1 MKIALAARERV
12 LAGRCPNTPVC
23 AIELREEE
31 YDRGELKLK
40 SVMIIHYII
49 ILLLINS
56 LSQNLINHLYHYWR
70 QSKLVKYDN
79 I

>member
-40 SVMIIHYII
+40 SVMIIHYNNNK
-49 ILLLINS
+49 LLF
-56 LSQNLINHLYHYWR
+56 SQPKPNKPFYHWR

>member
-40 SVMIIHYII
+40 SVMIIHY
-49 ILLLINS
+49 NNNNYYS
-56 LSQNLINHLYHYWR
+56 LSQNLINHFIIWR